1 MTAPQR
7 LAEIVRALE
16 PRLRARIAR
25 IHVEPSADGGWDAR
39 ISYLLADMAHM
50 DASGGGPPETRYW
63 LDLPLEQAEP
73 ALREQVRDLQAL
85 AELGGIRVEHLGAAC
100 GAASSG
106 GHAACSL
113 AHPGWLL
120 EAHSGSPEERCD
132 WLTRLRATPLAT
144 APDLET

>member
-7 LAEIVRALE
+7 LVEIIRALE

-25 IHVEPSADGGWDAR
+25 IHVEPGAEGGWDAR
-39 ISYLLADMAHM
+39 IRYLVPAALHAG
-50 DASGGGPPETRYW
+50 ASRGDPPDTRYW

-73 ALREQVRDLQAL
+73 ALREQVRDLEAL
-85 AELGGIRVEHLGAAC
+85 AELGGIRMESLRAGGARV
-100 GAASSG
+100 SRG

-120 EAHSGSPEERCD
+120 ETHSGSPEEQEAPVCGG
-132 WLTRLRATPLAT
+132 AT
-144 APDLET
+144 